1 MFEKWITL
9 STEFFSIQWITYRVV
24 KSSLLPAEITAYLV
38 SIGQL
43 LYLAFLYR
51 QPLLNKIYPGLTAY
65 FDNSAV
71 YSVLQNFLTILNV
84 IDFLILIYWIAIYPV
99 DSAIQGLNNQSLKI
113 NPNLKWGYKV
123 V

>member
-9 STEFFSIQWITYRVV
+9 STEFFSIQLITHRVV
-24 KSSLLPAEITAYLV
+24 KSSLLPAEIAAYLV

-43 LYLAFLYR
+43 LYSAFLYR

-71 YSVLQNFLTILNV
+71 YSVLQNFLTILNA